1 MASVGYAGLLA
12 VQCSTV
18 VRAHMWGAGPAVLL
32 VL

>member
-12 VQCSTV
+12 VQCSSEGPY
-18 VRAHMWGAGPAVLL
+18 MWGAGPAALL